1 MLLQRSH
8 GRDRAEAVSWSV
20 ESSRKPRR
28 VADPLGLSRDE
39 AGLFDWATAI
49 WGGHQAASSP
59 RYSTYGRKSLSLN
72 SSGRL
77 ASKPPGFCEAVAGG
91 DDDPIDCL
99 AHRDAAASLLAI
111 VLGCLPGIAGAEH
124 GQRSEG
130 TEQLAGHRHIFVV
143 AKSLNNFHQD

>member
-20 ESSRKPRR
+20 EISTKPRR
-28 VADPLGLSRDE
+28 AADPLGLSRDE

-49 WGGHQAASSP
+49 WCGPQAASSP

-77 ASKPPGFCEAVAGG
+77 ASMQAVAMI
-91 DDDPIDCL
+91 P
-99 AHRDAAASLLAI
+99 SI
-111 VLGCLPGIAGAEH
+111 VLRTVMPRRLSS
-124 GQRSEG
+124 R
-130 TEQLAGHRHIFVV
+130 
-143 AKSLNNFHQD
+143 